1 MSKNPVPE
9 GFAFREFENGP
20 RRDVAR
26 ELYELVDRLGWMQA
40 GPEWDNFM
48 NKLLE
53 AREAGL
59 AAAAGQLRTDPVEGV
74 VGL

>member
-1 MSKNPVPE
+1 MRNEVPE

-26 ELYELVDRLGWMQA
+26 ALYELVEDLGWMKP
-40 GPEWDNFM
+40 GPEWDAFM
-48 NKLLE
+48 DKLLE

-59 AAAAGQLRTDPVEGV
+59 KVAETMLRS
-74 VGL
+74 

>member
-26 ELYELVDRLGWMQA
+26 EFYELVDRFGWIRQ
-40 GPEWDNFM
+40 GPEWDNFIA
-48 NKLLE
+48 KLLE

-59 AAAAGQLRTDPVEGV
+59 AAALGQLRVDSEAPTQGE
-74 VGL
+74 